1 VLLQQFAQSP
11 PSSRSLNARPSSPTD
26 SSSLDQISM
35 RWFPYERSDEIT
47 TRPNPIQWVQK
58 KNQTLSRIKYGGD
71 TDRINDVEEVLE
83 SGGMG

>member
-1 VLLQQFAQSP
+1 MGA
-11 PSSRSLNARPSSPTD
+11 
-26 SSSLDQISM
+26 
-35 RWFPYERSDEIT
+35 
-47 TRPNPIQWVQK
+47 K